1 MAETPIINAS
11 PLIYLSKAGLID
23 LLQLLSPQIFIPDA
37 VATEILRRGD
47 SDVTAATISQT
58 GWLQV
63 IETPVTSP
71 IIQAWDL
78 GMGESAVLT
87 WAYTHPGTEAIVD
100 DLAARKCA
108 AALEIP
114 VRGTLGLVLVAKQR
128 GKISEARPG
137 HCPIKE

>member
-78 GMGESAVLT
+78 GMPLP
-87 WAYTHPGTEAIVD
+87 W
-100 DLAARKCA
+100 
-108 AALEIP
+108 
-114 VRGTLGLVLVAKQR
+114 
-128 GKISEARPG
+128 
-137 HCPIKE
+137 